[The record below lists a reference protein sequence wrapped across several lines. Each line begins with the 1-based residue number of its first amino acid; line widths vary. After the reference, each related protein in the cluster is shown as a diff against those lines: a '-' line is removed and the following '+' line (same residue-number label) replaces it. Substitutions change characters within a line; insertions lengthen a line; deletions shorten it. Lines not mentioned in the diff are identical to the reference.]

1 MTPQRRV
8 QGAMVE
14 AHLLGI
20 VCEHARSSKPKPEA
34 GMPGKQSED
43 IPGARIAEALDWGHM
58 MFETRR
64 RLNGAIDGCEHRVD
78 GASHQSPPLVP

>member
-1 MTPQRRV
+1 
-8 QGAMVE
+8 
-14 AHLLGI
+14 
-20 VCEHARSSKPKPEA
+20 
-34 GMPGKQSED
+34 MPVKQSED
-43 IPGARIAEALDWGHM
+43 IPGARIAEALGWGHM